1 MMLFPLYIS
10 FNGRS
15 RSFFSKTGEWGGRT
29 VRFLYAV
36 NVVILIIFF
45 WSFYND
51 TNVVWISKTVS
62 IDANYL
68 LKLETFLIHFDEG
81 KGTCMRSSEEQLFPG
96 EKKRKKRW
104 WKVGNLLTFFLFIVT
119 LIKLNVNGLNRLKAK
134 NHRENLYQSGKVF
147 LSESNIFHWIG
158 DRPNFGQKLMGC
170 SLGGQFV
177 GRRNDKL
184 PVAFWQRIIWRL
196 GDKQSLDAN
205 IFIHSWYLPQP
216 AILIFRN
223 IIGGHV
229 YD

>member
-15 RSFFSKTGEWGGRT
+15 RSFFSKTGEGGGRT

-45 WSFYND
+45 CSFHND
-51 TNVVWISKTVS
+51 TSVVWISKTVS

-104 WKVGNLLTFFLFIVT
+104 
-119 LIKLNVNGLNRLKAK
+119 
-134 NHRENLYQSGKVF
+134 
-147 LSESNIFHWIG
+147 
-158 DRPNFGQKLMGC
+158 
-170 SLGGQFV
+170 
-177 GRRNDKL
+177 
-184 PVAFWQRIIWRL
+184 
-196 GDKQSLDAN
+196 
-205 IFIHSWYLPQP
+205 
-216 AILIFRN
+216 
-223 IIGGHV
+223 
-229 YD
+229 

>member
-15 RSFFSKTGEWGGRT
+15 RSFFSKTGEWGGRK

-119 LIKLNVNGLNRLKAK
+119 LIKTECKRT
-134 NHRENLYQSGKVF
+134 
-147 LSESNIFHWIG
+147 ES
-158 DRPNFGQKLMGC
+158 
-170 SLGGQFV
+170 
-177 GRRNDKL
+177 
-184 PVAFWQRIIWRL
+184 A
-196 GDKQSLDAN
+196 
-205 IFIHSWYLPQP
+205 
-216 AILIFRN
+216 
-223 IIGGHV
+223 
-229 YD
+229 